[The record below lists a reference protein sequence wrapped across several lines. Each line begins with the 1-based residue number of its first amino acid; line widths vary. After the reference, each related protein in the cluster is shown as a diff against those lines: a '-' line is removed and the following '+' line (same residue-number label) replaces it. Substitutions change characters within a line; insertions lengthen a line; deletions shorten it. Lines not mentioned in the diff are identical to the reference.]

1 LRSNNF
7 QARVEAIEAR
17 IGNGGPPL
25 DHSPDSLVPD
35 VTVQQ
40 EFSIGAMSLYRWDHD
55 PAMAD
60 LGWPSPI
67 FIRKCKYRS
76 RKKLEAFKTA
86 LVAQSIRDHTA
97 RLIANTRPSKSPR
110 AD

>member
-1 LRSNNF
+1 MTSRTATAIKQL

-17 IGNGGPPL
+17 IGHNGRPPL
-25 DHSPDSLVPD
+25 DDLPDSLVPD
-35 VTVQQ
+35 VTVQE
-40 EFSIGAMSLYRWDHD
+40 EFSIGAMGLYRWDHD

-67 FIRKCKYRS
+67 FIRKRKYRS

-86 LVAQSIRDHTA
+86 LVAQSIRD
-97 RLIANTRPSKSPR
+97 RMRPT
-110 AD
+110 